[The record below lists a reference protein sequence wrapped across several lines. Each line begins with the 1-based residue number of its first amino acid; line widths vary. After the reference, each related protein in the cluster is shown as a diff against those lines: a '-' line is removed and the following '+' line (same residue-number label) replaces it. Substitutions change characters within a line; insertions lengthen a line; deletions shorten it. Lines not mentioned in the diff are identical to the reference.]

1 MPEWTIQIL
10 REVPALAV
18 LGIIVFYGMRNM
30 SAVHRDHLSMVSRI
44 SKECH
49 EVQREARDAI
59 RGNTEG
65 IAQVTSVLGELKVL
79 LQSING
85 YHRRGG

>member
-1 MPEWTIQIL
+1 MPEWAIHLL

-30 SAVHRDHLSMVSRI
+30 SGTHREHLSMVSRI
-44 SKECH
+44 SQECH
-49 EVQREARDAI
+49 AVQREARESID
-59 RGNTEG
+59 GNTHG
-65 IAQVTSVLGELKVL
+65 ISQVTQVLGELKIL

-85 YHRRGG
+85 YHRKG